1 MNVKETSAW
10 KTAEWDYCSLQADLQ
25 MASLLGA
32 RTQEEIVNRLRGMI
46 RRCPQFYPAILDLGL
61 RLLSQKGDPA
71 SVRMVEKGFR
81 LMLDLIDPRH
91 FDEEI
96 DGIVENLELNWRF
109 DVSRRLLEEL
119 AERRSLSAILH
130 DSLAHAAARLG
141 DLDAAQRHIKEALRL
156 EPDSKDFWSNKGRTR
171 HRYRH
176 SGTDGESNVMSPNPR
191 CHLPAGG
198 FGEPQGHTGS
208 FRKSSTATR

>member
-71 SVRMVEKGFR
+71 SVRMVEK
-81 LMLDLIDPRH
+81 
-91 FDEEI
+91 
-96 DGIVENLELNWRF
+96 
-109 DVSRRLLEEL
+109 
-119 AERRSLSAILH
+119 
-130 DSLAHAAARLG
+130 
-141 DLDAAQRHIKEALRL
+141 
-156 EPDSKDFWSNKGRTR
+156 
-171 HRYRH
+171 
-176 SGTDGESNVMSPNPR
+176 
-191 CHLPAGG
+191 
-198 FGEPQGHTGS
+198 
-208 FRKSSTATR
+208 